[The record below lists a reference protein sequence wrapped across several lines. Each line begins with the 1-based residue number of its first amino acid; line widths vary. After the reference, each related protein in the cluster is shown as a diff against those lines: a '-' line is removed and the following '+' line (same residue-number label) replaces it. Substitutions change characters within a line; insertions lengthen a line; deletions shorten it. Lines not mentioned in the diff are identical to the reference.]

1 MFDRLLAP
9 IRRRL
14 RLIVSRAAIRASDD
28 STALQTLD
36 LGLIGDETRKGAIR
50 IAEYGFASRPPEG
63 AEAVYVCPGG
73 DRAQGVV
80 VATDDRRNR
89 PRDLAEGE
97 CCLWTPDSGKRVHCR
112 ANGQVDLGSEPEDF
126 VALARA
132 VRAELDAIKGDL
144 DALKAAI
151 EGFNGSFS
159 GTIGG
164 ATAEGTVTST
174 TKVDLTWSPSD
185 VAAEEVRAK

>member
-80 VATDDRRNR
+80 VATDDRHKR

-144 DALKAAI
+144 DTLKSWAGTHAHTCTGQCVPGAPAA
-151 EGFNGSFS
+151 SPS
-159 GTIGG
+159 L
-164 ATAEGTVTST
+164 S
-174 TKVDLTWSPSD
+174 WSPSD

>member
-14 RLIVSRAAIRASDD
+14 RLIVSRAAIRASND

-80 VATDDRRNR
+80 VATDDRRSR

-97 CCLWTPDSGKRVHCR
+97 CCLWTPDDGKRVHCK
-112 ANGQVDLGSEPEDF
+112 ADGQVDLGSEPEDF
-126 VALARA
+126 VALAA
-132 VRAELDAIKGDL
+132 KVKAELDAIRGDL

-151 EGFNGSFS
+151 EGFEGSFS

-164 ATAEGTVTST
+164 ATAEGTVAST
-174 TKVDLTWSPSD
+174 TKVNLTWSPSD